1 MRYFLGILLVILAGF
16 ATAFTWLVPSSEE
29 GYASLPD
36 VFYTLYNVMIGG
48 GADDVYFAG
57 SRSPEVSIALYFSFM
72 LIVAIVLL
80 NLLIAI
86 MGDSFDRV
94 QENAEDVFQ
103 RERAGQ
109 LVEMELNMTNEE
121 LKNEE
126 YFPKYVDVLMAA
138 DGSGSDSGAGE
149 EWSGRINILRKHM
162 DARQKESQKEMKE
175 QVEDLEKK
183 MKEQGEGL
191 EKVMKK
197 DMKEQLLMQVE
208 GLESRLDAR
217 IDMILSLLQKE

>member
-1 MRYFLGILLVILAGF
+1 MRYFLAILFVILAGF

-121 LKNEE
+121 LTNKK
-126 YFPKYVDVLMAA
+126 YFPEYVNVLMAA
-138 DGSGSDSGAGE
+138 DGSASGSDSGAGE

-162 DARQKESQKEMKE
+162 DARVEGLEKEIKKEMKE
-175 QVEDLEKK
+175 QGECLGKE
-183 MKEQGEGL
+183 MK
-191 EKVMKK
+191 
-197 DMKEQLLMQVE
+197 
-208 GLESRLDAR
+208 GLESMLKHL
-217 IDMILSLLQKE
+217 LSK